1 MHFMR
6 TNGWYCQFL
15 EEDLK
20 TPLPLKLALDDPEK
34 SRELAKRGGVSMILE
49 NRQAIDHG
57 TRVGRGSVWLSLTL
71 EQYEKLKRPSRGGR
85 TSGRIRSGS

>member
-20 TPLPLKLALDDPEK
+20 TPMPLKLELDDAEK
-34 SRELAKRGGVSMILE
+34 IKELAKRGGASMILE
-49 NRQAIDHG
+49 DRQAIDHG
-57 TRVGRGSVWLSLTL
+57 IETGRGSVWLNLPQ
-71 EQYEKLKRPSRGGR
+71 EQYEKLKRPARAVR
-85 TSGRIRSGS
+85 RSARNRDET